1 MSFLD
6 DARTRELWEK
16 VKAELSG
23 KQPKLRGSAG
33 QVVGFGA
40 DGAAV
45 AVAGWSNP
53 NLLINWYFADP
64 VNQRGQKTYTNDGY
78 TIDKWYVAQRDYGTS
93 VIVDDIGVTFR
104 VTSKGT
110 HKNGAF
116 VYQTLPSLKAGTY
129 TYSVL
134 VSHYK

>member
-45 AVAGWSNP
+45 AVRGVEQSEPAG
-53 NLLINWYFADP
+53 
-64 VNQRGQKTYTNDGY
+64 
-78 TIDKWYVAQRDYGTS
+78 
-93 VIVDDIGVTFR
+93 
-104 VTSKGT
+104 
-110 HKNGAF
+110 
-116 VYQTLPSLKAGTY
+116 
-129 TYSVL
+129 
-134 VSHYK
+134 

>member
-33 QVVGFGA
+33 Q
-40 DGAAV
+40 V

-134 VSHYK
+134 VYHYK